1 MAGVARAIETMS
13 SRSFCIV
20 GANLAGGRA
29 AEALRESGF
38 DGRIVLIGAE
48 PDRPYER
55 PPLSKEYLR
64 REMPEERVYLRP
76 PGYYEEQRIELRL
89 GVSATKLDATEG
101 TVELASS
108 GRINY
113 EKLLIATGCEVR
125 RLNIPGTDLGGVH
138 YLRTR
143 AESDELAVL
152 LQEARRVV
160 VVGAGFIGSEVAA
173 SARRL
178 GKEVTILEASTVPL
192 ARALGTKMGEV
203 CAAIHREHGVDL
215 RLSCHVRE
223 FRGAGRIEEVV
234 LADGSRLQCDLA
246 VVGVGVTPAVGWLEG
261 SGVALDNGVLVN
273 EYCETNLPDVYAAGD
288 VANAWNPLFGERLRA
303 EHFDN
308 AQNQG
313 TAAGKVMAG
322 GREPYTPIPYFW
334 SDQYEHTMQYVGHAS
349 GEDGII
355 LRGDLRNRSFTAF
368 YVREGRVRAGF
379 AIGRPRD
386 IMAARRLIQAGKQV
400 DPKLLADEQT
410 DLRALA
416 SKGEP

>member
-1 MAGVARAIETMS
+1 MS

-20 GANLAGGRA
+20 GANLTGGRA

-38 DGRIVLIGAE
+38 DGRIVLVGAE

-64 REMPEERVYLRP
+64 GEMPEEKVYLRP
-76 PGYYEEQRIELRL
+76 PSYYEEQRIDLRL
-89 GVSATKLDATEG
+89 GVSATRLDATER
-101 TVELASS
+101 TVELASAE
-108 GRINY
+108 RVNY

-125 RLNIPGTDLGGVH
+125 RLDIPGTDLGGVR

-143 AESDELAVL
+143 AESAELAVL
-152 LQEARRVV
+152 LHKARRVV

-173 SARRL
+173 SARLL
-178 GKEVTILEASTVPL
+178 GKEVTVLEASAVPL
-192 ARALGTKMGEV
+192 TRALGTKMGEV
-203 CAAIHREHGVDL
+203 CAAIHRDHGVDL

-234 LADGSRLQCDLA
+234 LADGSRVQCDLA
-246 VVGVGVTPAVGWLEG
+246 IVGVGVAPSVGWLKG

-273 EYCETNLPDVYAAGD
+273 EYCETNLSGVYAAGD
-288 VANAWNPLFGERLRA
+288 VANAWNPLFDERIRV

-308 AQNQG
+308 AQNHG
-313 TAAGKVMAG
+313 IAAGKVMAG
-322 GREPYTPIPYFW
+322 AREPYAPIPYFW

-349 GEDGII
+349 GEDEIV
-355 LRGDLRNRSFTAF
+355 LRGDLLKRSFTAF

-386 IMAARRLIQAGKQV
+386 IMATRRLIQAGKQV
-400 DPKLLADEQT
+400 DPKVLADEQT

-416 SKGEP
+416 SKGEL